1 MEVQN
6 AAYALLWLLVVGHYY
21 PKPSFKRL
29 VLLFSPALIMP
40 NNIRLSDYGSP
51 IKLGMTKTM
60 RIAAKFTHLN
70 GLNS

>member
-6 AAYALLWLLVVGHYY
+6 AAYASQRLKVVGRYY

-40 NNIRLSDYGSP
+40 NNMRSAVYGSP

-60 RIAAKFTHLN
+60 GIARQIHPF
-70 GLNS
+70 